1 MSAMIQ
7 DVSDPVLN
15 GNAAGG
21 RLREFFAAE
30 ITQAQIECQSCDYVA
45 TVGALPLYGGVMG
58 VILRCPHCD
67 AIVMRAVDTEYGR
80 WLEMKGARYL
90 RFALPE

>member
-1 MSAMIQ
+1 MTQ
-7 DVSDPVLN
+7 DVSGPVLN

-67 AIVMRAVDTEYGR
+67 AIVMRAVDTEHGR

-90 RFALPE
+90 RFAQPE